1 MRETDRYML
10 PEGKF
15 MQQPVFA
22 PRADSKD
29 EDDGYLIAYVGDKK
43 ETEVYIWDAKK
54 VSEGPIARVQ
64 LPQWVPFGSHAYWGR
79 GSDIREAQERN
90 QRNKTAP

>member
-1 MRETDRYML
+1 ML
-10 PEGKF
+10 
-15 MQQPVFA
+15 V
-22 PRADSKD
+22 
-29 EDDGYLIAYVGDKK
+29 
-43 ETEVYIWDAKK
+43 
-54 VSEGPIARVQ
+54 ARVQ